1 MMPPSCGSSNR
12 ASTSRVRAA
21 SEKRL
26 RPRQRSFPLARSHVA
41 RQPAAGRTRSSSWP
55 LRWPRESRLP
65 SGSTGGAMRTRAA
78 EGGVG
83 AAAKQVA
90 EHASA
95 LARLELQLASL
106 ELKKKANSLGLG
118 VGLLL
123 GAAIFALFML
133 GFALATAAAAIATA
147 VSTWLALLIVTG
159 ALALLVG
166 MLGLLGLGRLRKGTP
181 PVPEQAIEEAKRTTE
196 ALRTNGH
203 S

>member
-1 MMPPSCGSSNR
+1 
-12 ASTSRVRAA
+12 
-21 SEKRL
+21 
-26 RPRQRSFPLARSHVA
+26 
-41 RQPAAGRTRSSSWP
+41 
-55 LRWPRESRLP
+55 
-65 SGSTGGAMRTRAA
+65 MRTRAA

-106 ELKKKANSLGLG
+106 ELKKKAISLGLG